1 MCKIVGTKNSYN
13 ANIGRRDFQLTM
25 IYEGIF
31 ERTLDQLVARFA
43 EAQGSRIEA
52 WTFDDEVSRREAESQ
67 LAKRGVEARF
77 RSAYKPLLHFFL
89 EEVDVASLAA
99 VHVVYPVHPLCHV
112 DRFRCETYPL
122 AALVGSAAL
131 TFEAGTQ
138 RDLFY
143 QVTLRYMN
151 GSASGHSVFAPN
163 RVHVDS
169 IGLTHVSPTGWVRIG
184 ETSTGERLQT
194 DYEALFE
201 AAVQAVAGHEWSG
214 EEPYFEE
221 LNIAVTL
228 PTMDRQLLVGQEA
241 ISLLEAMHED
251 LYFSIIEVFQKKS
264 GRPLGDWTGQPG
276 QIVPEI
282 RYVKA
287 APAVR
292 IEMRP
297 LSQTE
302 AKSKFMPLNQAEAPI
317 SAAQVR
323 EELVEIGGDSFEVR
337 SRSGR
342 AVMGLYRK
350 GLDRA
355 VMIIG
360 GQHANETTGI
370 VGALRAA
377 RELAMRPD
385 THFVVSPLLNPDG
398 YQLHWRLR
406 TDNPHHL
413 HHAARYTALG
423 DDILSRATEPLFEK
437 AIHEEAQRLSG
448 AKLHLNLHGYPSHEW
463 CRPLSGYLPLAFEN
477 WALPRG
483 FCLLMQHHTSWAD
496 AAELLIDEVTRRL
509 ARLPGLIEFNAAQI
523 GLFQR
528 HCGETEFRMING
540 IPCLTWA
547 DDGYSVPLQ
556 ITSEY
561 PDETIYGRA
570 FISGH
575 DAQTEFVLAAYEAYQ
590 QIPAGPV

>member
-1 MCKIVGTKNSYN
+1 MIFEGT
-13 ANIGRRDFQLTM
+13 
-25 IYEGIF
+25 F

-52 WTFDDEVSRREAESQ
+52 WTFDDETSRRGAELQ
-67 LAKRGVEARF
+67 LAKRGVGARF

-89 EEVDVASLAA
+89 EEVDVVSLAA
-99 VHVVYPVHPLCHV
+99 VHVVYPLHPLCRV

-122 AALVGSAAL
+122 AALVGTAAL

-138 RDLFY
+138 KDLFY
-143 QVTLRYMN
+143 QVTLTYMN

-163 RVHVDS
+163 RAHVDS
-169 IGLTHVSPTGWVRIG
+169 IGLTHLSPTGWLRIE
-184 ETSTGERLQT
+184 ETSPGERLQT
-194 DYEALFE
+194 DFETLFE
-201 AAVQAVAGHEWSG
+201 AAVQAVAAHEWSG

-228 PTMDRQLLVGQEA
+228 PTMDRRLPVGQEA

-251 LYFSIIEVFQKKS
+251 LYFSVLEVFQKKS
-264 GRPLGDWTGQPG
+264 GRPLGDWTGKPG
-276 QIVPEI
+276 QIVPEV

-287 APAVR
+287 TPAVR
-292 IEMRP
+292 IETRP
-297 LSQTE
+297 LTQTE
-302 AKSKFMPLNQAEAPI
+302 APSKFMPLNQADVPI

-323 EELVEIGGDSFEVR
+323 AELAKIGGATLEAH

-342 AVMGLYRK
+342 SVMALYRK
-350 GLDRA
+350 GSDRS
-355 VMIIG
+355 VIISG

-377 RELAMRPD
+377 RELGARPNA
-385 THFVVSPLLNPDG
+385 HFVVSPLENPDG

-406 TDNPHHL
+406 TDNPFHL

-423 DDILSRATEPLFEK
+423 DDILTRATEPLFEK
-437 AIHEEAQRLSG
+437 LIHKEAQRFSG
-448 AKLHLNLHGYPSHEW
+448 AKLHLALHGYACHEW
-463 CRPLSGYLPLAFEN
+463 SRPLSGYLPRAFEE

-483 FCLLMQHHTSWAD
+483 FCLLIQYHRDWAD
-496 AAELLIDEVTRRL
+496 AAELLVDKVTRRL
-509 ARLPGLIEFNAAQI
+509 ARLPGLLEFNAAQI
-523 GLFQR
+523 RLYQS
-528 HCGETEFRMING
+528 HCSESELRLING
-540 IPCLTWA
+540 VPCLTWE
-547 DDGYSVPLQ
+547 DNDYSVPLR
-556 ITSEY
+556 IVSEY

-575 DAQTEFVLAAYEAYQ
+575 DTQTEFVLAAYEAYQ